1 MALWLEFAKAYLRQ
15 GNDTAF
21 VEVLKDG
28 SSAEIEVRLLSVS
41 VRSNHQPRCDPGD
54 VIPPRCY

>member
-1 MALWLEFAKAYLRQ
+1 VALWLEFAKAYLRQ

-28 SSAEIEVRLLSVS
+28 SSAEIEVRFPSVCALKPS
-41 VRSNHQPRCDPGD
+41 AERCDRGD
-54 VIPPRCY
+54 VIPP